1 MFNSSHRYNI
11 QMWPIFQYTK
21 RAYTICVHPL
31 SCTLHHLA
39 FRVYKT
45 QLAYRNGPSAYIC
58 KCGVVEYLA
67 SETLTLELNLC
78 FIFRFFYT
86 AYEQYLHIVGDA
98 VRNLSLSIAATF
110 LVIFILLGFD
120 LWSALMIL
128 VPVLMIMLSMFGV
141 MYLWSIPLNALSVV
155 NLVMVGTNVFV
166 FDYKMQTQKKI
177 KK

>member
-1 MFNSSHRYNI
+1 MDNRIFPESMISYLCREVASNGTILPSRHRYFRRTHTTVWYDLQGTDI
-11 QMWPIFQYTK
+11 LAVRPFISTECTTI
-21 RAYTICVHPL
+21 RAR
-31 SCTLHHLA
+31 A
-39 FRVYKT
+39 
-45 QLAYRNGPSAYIC
+45 
-58 KCGVVEYLA
+58 A
-67 SETLTLELNLC
+67 STLETPAKLFSPELNFC

-141 MYLWSIPLNALSVV
+141 MYLWNIPLNALSLV
-155 NLVMVGTNVFV
+155 NLVMVSKDILIFGH
-166 FDYKMQTQKKI
+166 
-177 KK
+177 